1 VRKLNYTEPA
11 VLRGI
16 ITAVLALA
24 AAIGFVIPANLS
36 GVAEGLIPVAAFL
49 VPLVQAL
56 FTRKAVVSPATA
68 DQMVAQA
75 RGKHEAPAVS

>member
-1 VRKLNYTEPA
+1 MRKLNYSEPA

-16 ITAVLALA
+16 ITAIVALA
-24 AAIGFVIPANLS
+24 AAVGFVVPANLS
-36 GVAEGLIPVAAFL
+36 GAAEALIPVVAFL

-68 DQMVAQA
+68 DRRVADA
-75 RGKHEAPAVS
+75 VGKHAAPLG